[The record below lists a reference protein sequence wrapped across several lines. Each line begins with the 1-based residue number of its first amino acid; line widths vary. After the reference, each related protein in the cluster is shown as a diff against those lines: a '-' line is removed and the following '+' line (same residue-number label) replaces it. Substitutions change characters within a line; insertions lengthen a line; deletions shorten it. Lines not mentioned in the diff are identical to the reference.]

1 MIFLECK
8 SDLVRS
14 YENSCEL
21 NKDEAW
27 NKDSQNPH
35 KSGAGKMAICNLS
48 IREAERNKRSLGN
61 WMPRLSEL
69 CVHMTVPASVDNGS
83 DRRNTECQLFPLLS
97 AQTHM

>member
-1 MIFLECK
+1 MAKVKVMFCYFFFKVMIFLECK

-35 KSGAGKMAICNLS
+35 KSGAGKMAISVLERQ
-48 IREAERNKRSLGN
+48 REIKDLWGIGC
-61 WMPRLSEL
+61 LD
-69 CVHMTVPASVDNGS
+69 SVS
-83 DRRNTECQLFPLLS
+83 SVFT
-97 AQTHM
+97 